1 MSKEP
6 NQPLSDDEFIELRK
20 EAFSTLVQYVSVAQ
34 VLLDGTP
41 EFDWTEKD
49 NNRLILFDDELPVF
63 TAGKAVLEELLVLLV
78 SGLAEIDALDEG
90 DDLDRDSN

>member
-6 NQPLSDDEFIELRK
+6 NQPLTDDEFIELRK
-20 EAFSTLVQYVSVAQ
+20 EAFTTLLQYVSVAQ

-41 EFDWTEKD
+41 EFDWQDKN

-63 TAGKAVLEELLVLLV
+63 TAGKAVLEELLVILV
-78 SGLAEIDALDEG
+78 AGLAEIDALDEG
-90 DDLDRDSN
+90 DELERD